1 MLCCIGGCE
10 VEVKDL
16 KGVFWLL
23 LHHKWLKFTLSKDQ
37 NVQTPGAVCLLCLVL
52 QIFLLCYSTCLI
64 YANLTCEM
72 SSVLCTMTNNSRH
85 LFRNMTAMRK
95 TLYFCWIK
103 EQITI
108 FAKFSWTFIQQR
120 LQTITD
126 ITWSPTQCLWFDI
139 LDIVLSTNC
148 REWMNKIQA
157 VPNCL
162 KKNRTPAINMT
173 YDPTSPIHN
182 IY

>member
-1 MLCCIGGCE
+1 M
-10 VEVKDL
+10 
-16 KGVFWLL
+16 
-23 LHHKWLKFTLSKDQ
+23 
-37 NVQTPGAVCLLCLVL
+37 QTPGAVCLLCLVL

-157 VPNCL
+157 VPNCVSKKTGPLRLIWHMTQRHQFTTFTNYFLLFSSQLTAL
-162 KKNRTPAINMT
+162 KVFKLA
-173 YDPTSPIHN
+173 
-182 IY
+182 